1 VRFSQLIRQYGMP
14 VMTVHAPC
22 LVNHE
27 GVVCCGDRKGFSGAS
42 LCTAISPLHCTGYQ
56 ILRPHFQTCGP
67 NIEKIVEENFAQ
79 RIKVL
84 RPAVCDECACL
95 SRLQDMCAVV
105 NKSIE
110 WRRYKNSL
118 LRQYHLK
125 GAGKPNNALE

>member
-1 VRFSQLIRQYGMP
+1 MRFSQLIRQYGMP

-84 RPAVCDECACL
+84 RPAVCDECVFKPPAGHV
-95 SRLQDMCAVV
+95 RGGEQVHRVEAVQ
-105 NKSIE
+105 K
-110 WRRYKNSL
+110 L
-118 LRQYHLK
+118 
-125 GAGKPNNALE
+125 ALEAVPLEGRRKTK

>member
-84 RPAVCDECACL
+84 RPAVCDECVFKPPAGHVRGGEL
-95 SRLQDMCAVV
+95 VHRVEAVQ
-105 NKSIE
+105 K
-110 WRRYKNSL
+110 L
-118 LRQYHLK
+118 
-125 GAGKPNNALE
+125 ALEAVPLEGRRKTK